1 MHHIAVPFEAQPGEA
16 VDDGV
21 DGRLGR
27 ALAVRVL
34 DAQQEAP
41 AVMAR
46 IEPVEQSGPGAADM
60 QIARGRGGEAGDDGH
75 CAAEMPVRGDV

>member
-1 MHHIAVPFEAQPGEA
+1 MMASMAAWVERWRS
-16 VDDGV
+16 VSSM
-21 DGRLGR
+21 RSRKR
-27 ALAVRVL
+27 A
-34 DAQQEAP
+34 

-46 IEPVEQSGPGAADM
+46 IEPVEQRGPGAADM